1 MKRSQEM
8 RVRALGVGVLVC
20 AAVQVGGR
28 EARAAD
34 GTVSLSPPTI
44 DVAVGQSFT
53 LSIGGSGFTRIVDGG
68 GVTLNFDATKLQV
81 LAPVVVDAAT
91 WEFFTQPGTINNSTG
106 QVTDIAF
113 ASFIGRTL
121 TFSIATVSLR
131 RIAAGNTQVTLTPS
145 GQNPF
150 GSGGQPLAVSLVGA
164 SVGPTVTNTGV
175 GVPVGPFAGV
185 AIAAS
190 LLATGVRALRAR
202 GRAR

>member
-1 MKRSQEM
+1 MVTTNYIDYM
-8 RVRALGVGVLVC
+8 RKQWNGAF
-20 AAVQVGGR
+20 
-28 EARAAD
+28 EW
-34 GTVSLSPPTI
+34 SPHTNNW
-44 DVAVGQSFT
+44 
-53 LSIGGSGFTRIVDGG
+53 
-68 GVTLNFDATKLQV
+68 GVTGDGAITNAT
-81 LAPVVVDAAT
+81 
-91 WEFFTQPGTINNSTG
+91 PGTSWAAKLGGLNNSTG

-145 GQNPF
+145 PQNPF